1 MKNVYLFRRRLCS
14 SPSSFL
20 IFKPQSTSAIDKFTY
35 FCTVIAS
42 RSCSII
48 SSLEVS
54 FMMVHECGTHCCSC
68 CYRYSLFGIDALVIC
83 CNEYFLEIRIK
94 HQISIWISAIRP
106 KTLAAGIVPVL
117 VGASAAYQTGAWNP
131 SVFGV
136 ALFCSIAIQVLTNFV
151 NDLFDARKG
160 ADTDQRQGPKRA
172 VASGLISDRT
182 MTMVSM
188 GLTACIFLCG
198 LYLVYSGGIPILLI
212 GIVSLIFAWLYTAG
226 PYPLSYL
233 GLGDV
238 FVFIFFGIVATCGTY
253 FLFTHECPWVI
264 YLVAAIPGLSSVTIL
279 MANNIR
285 DIDTDRLVH
294 KNTTAVRFGKAVSI
308 RLFTAVMLG
317 IYLSALGLFLV
328 YSFDFRFLLTLL
340 SLPVALSIIKK
351 IYAAERGEEYNT
363 ILANCG
369 KLLFINGIL
378 LSLSF
383 LL

>member
-1 MKNVYLFRRRLCS
+1 M
-14 SPSSFL
+14 
-20 IFKPQSTSAIDKFTY
+20 
-35 FCTVIAS
+35 
-42 RSCSII
+42 
-48 SSLEVS
+48 
-54 FMMVHECGTHCCSC
+54 
-68 CYRYSLFGIDALVIC
+68 
-83 CNEYFLEIRIK
+83 NEYFLEIRIK

-117 VGASAAYQTGAWNP
+117 IGASAAYNQGAWNA
-131 SVFGV
+131 SIFGV

-160 ADTDQRQGPKRA
+160 ADTDKRQGPKRA

-182 MTMVSM
+182 MTMVSI

-198 LYLVYSGGIPILLI
+198 LYLVYSGGLPILLI
-212 GIVSLIFAWLYTAG
+212 GVVSLIFAWLYTAG

-253 FLFTHECPWVI
+253 FLFTHSCPWEMYI
-264 YLVAAIPGLSSVTIL
+264 VAAIPGFSSVTIL
-279 MANNIR
+279 AANNIR
-285 DIDTDRLVH
+285 DIDTDKLVH
-294 KNTTAVRFGKAVSI
+294 KNTLAVRFGKAISL
-308 RLFTAVMLG
+308 RMFTAVMVG
-317 IYLSALGLFLV
+317 IYLSAVALFFV
-328 YSFDFRFLLTLL
+328 KDYNFRFLLLLL
-340 SLPVALSIIKK
+340 SIPMAIAIIKK
-351 IYAAERGEEYNT
+351 IYAAERGEEFNQ

-383 LL
+383 VL